1 MIPRASITAWRAQ
14 APWPLD
20 EQVEQ
25 DLVISR
31 AIVEMFSIPELASR
45 LAWRGGTALHK
56 LYLTPASRYS
66 DDIDL
71 VQVGP
76 EPIGDTL
83 DALRKSLD
91 PWLDSP
97 RRVFKEGNVRL
108 VYRYDS
114 EGEPSAAMR
123 LKIEINT
130 REHFTVLGIDSRR
143 FDVVNRWFTGSAE
156 INTYYLDELLGTK
169 LRALYQR
176 KQGRDIFDLWAA
188 SRRSSVDESRIVDCF
203 QRYLDHD
210 GLRVSRAEFEA
221 NLQGKL
227 SDPDFGRDIEPLLSS
242 DAKWDQTAAADYLF
256 QEVLPLLPG
265 EPWKGGTE
273 SL

>member
-1 MIPRASITAWRAQ
+1 VIPRDFITEWRSA
-14 APWPLD
+14 APWTSD

-31 AIVEMFSIPELASR
+31 AIVEMFNIPELASR

-83 DALRKSLD
+83 DALRKALD
-91 PWLDSP
+91 PWLGHP

-130 REHFTVLGIDSRR
+130 REHFSVLGIVNRR
-143 FDVVNRWFTGSAE
+143 FEVVNRWFEGSAE

-188 SRRSSVDESRIVDCF
+188 SRGSSVDEERIVDCF

-221 NLQGKL
+221 NLHEKL
-227 SDPDFGRDIEPLLSS
+227 ADPDFGRDIEPLLSS
-242 DAKWDQTAAADYLF
+242 AAEWDQTAAANYLIKDI
-256 QEVLPLLPG
+256 LPLLPG
-265 EPWKGGTE
+265 EPWKGGG
-273 SL
+273 